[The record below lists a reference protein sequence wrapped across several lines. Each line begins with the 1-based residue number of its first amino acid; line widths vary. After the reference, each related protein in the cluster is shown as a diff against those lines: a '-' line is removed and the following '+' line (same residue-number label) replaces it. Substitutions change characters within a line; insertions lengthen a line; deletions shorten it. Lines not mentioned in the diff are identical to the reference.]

1 MARDYLRKSYDVVV
15 IGGGLSACCAGVAAA
30 RHGASVAIIQ
40 DRPVLGGNAS
50 SEIRVPITGA
60 TWGNW
65 DGKPPTNRHARE
77 TGIFDDIWIES
88 CVRDPLW
95 CHSVRDLILLEHVD
109 AEKRIDLYL
118 NYRAT
123 EPVMRDANTIAAV
136 RAEPVVTEQPIELEA
151 ALFIDGSGD
160 GWIAAQAGAEYRRG
174 REGKQEF
181 GESLAPDEPDN
192 WTLGNSIY
200 FTAKDVGRPVKF
212 VAPSWAIDF
221 DDEKF
226 PLRHHED
233 PLNHT
238 SFWWI
243 EYGGK
248 MNTIA
253 DADAIYR
260 ELKAIVMGVWNHIK
274 NSGKHDAETLALEW
288 IGKVPGRRESRRFM
302 GDHLLRQSDIDDQ
315 VLFDDRVAYGGW
327 WLDQHPPGGV
337 YDTEPPCDHPPFHG
351 IYSIPLRSL
360 YSKNI
365 DNLMFAGR
373 HISTTH
379 VAHSSTR
386 VMRTL
391 SVIGQGTGTAAAMC
405 IAKDRLPREV
415 AADHIGEL
423 QQQLLRDDA
432 YLIGLANADENDLAR
447 TAKASA
453 TSEWKPT
460 ASEAK
465 AFCHDDFPAVN
476 VLSGIAR
483 PEKNMRS
490 NLWASD
496 PTAGL
501 PQKLTVELVA
511 PAEIAQIDLR
521 FDTDLD
527 QLYFSA
533 APEACVRD
541 YSLEVRS
548 GGAWRRVHEEKGNY
562 RRRRVHEVAPLTA
575 DAVRLCVTAT
585 NGSPSARV
593 YEMRTYPP
601 GK

>member
-1 MARDYLRKSYDVVV
+1 MTRTYRKKSYDIVV
-15 IGGGLSACCAGVAAA
+15 IGGGLSACCAAIAAA
-30 RHGASVAIIQ
+30 RHGASVALIQ
-40 DRPVLGGNAS
+40 DRSVLGGNSS

-65 DGKPPTNRHARE
+65 GGKPPTNRHARE
-77 TGIFDDIWIES
+77 TGIIDEIWLDY
-88 CVRDPLW
+88 CVRDPRV

-118 NYRAT
+118 NTRAT
-123 EPVMRDANTIAAV
+123 EAVMRDAKTIAAV
-136 RAEPVVTEQPIELEA
+136 RAEPVVTETPIELEA

-160 GWIAAQAGAEYRRG
+160 GWIAAQAGAEHRRG
-174 REGKQEF
+174 REGRREF
-181 GESLAPDEPDN
+181 GESLAPDEPDS

-212 VAPSWAIDF
+212 VAPPWAIDF

-226 PLRHHED
+226 PLRHHDD
-233 PLNHT
+233 PLNQI

-248 MNTIA
+248 MDTIA

-260 ELKAIVMGVWNHIK
+260 ELTRVVMGIWNHIK

-302 GDHLLRQSDIDDQ
+302 GDHIMRQSDVDEQ

-337 YDTEPPCDHPPFHG
+337 YDTEPPCEHPPFHG

-360 YSKNI
+360 YSVNV

-391 SVIGQGTGTAAAMC
+391 AVIGQGTGTAAAGC
-405 IAKDRLPREV
+405 IAKHCTPRE
-415 AADHIGEL
+415 ACADHVRTI

-432 YLIGLANADENDLAR
+432 YLIGLANADPDDLAR
-447 TAKASA
+447 TGRASA
-453 TSEWKPT
+453 TSTWKPT
-460 ASEAK
+460 ATDAD
-465 AFCHDDFPAVN
+465 AFCHHDFAAAN
-476 VLSGIAR
+476 VLSGIGR
-483 PEKNMRS
+483 PEKGKSS
-490 NLWASD
+490 NLWVSD
-496 PTAGL
+496 PSKGL
-501 PQKLTVELVA
+501 PQELTVELGR
-511 PAEIAQIDLR
+511 PADIGKIDLR

-527 QLYFSA
+527 TLHFSDV
-533 APEACVRD
+533 PGTCVRD
-541 YSLEVRS
+541 YTLEVRS
-548 GGAWRRVHEEKGNY
+548 EGTWRRVHAEKGNAV
-562 RRRRVHEVAPLTA
+562 RRRVHDIAPVTG
-575 DAVRLCVTAT
+575 DAVRLRVAAT
-585 NGSPSARV
+585 HGDPAARV
-593 YEMRTYPP
+593 YEVRVYPP